1 MIQRSVDNSQDEP
14 AALVRLLPAQ
24 VEIALAAGDEEVAAA
39 AARRLDE
46 VVSTLA
52 TSAAATAANACV
64 AGLLLLHRED
74 LSGAAREFE
83 KAVRSWQQARN
94 PYEAG
99 QARMRLATVLA
110 ALGDLGYANLELAA
124 ARTTFERLGAGPEA
138 REAARRLGDNE
149 PTVEARAFMFTDIVN
164 STALLTTVGDA
175 AWHGIRQWHDRTVAT
190 IVGEHRGRI
199 VKETG
204 DGFFAAFDDV
214 TDGVNCAIAIQR
226 ALDDHRRTDGFA
238 PSVRIGLHVGTAV
251 TIDADFAGRDVVVAA
266 RIGSLAG
273 AEQILVSGAVADQI
287 APTINVVERTAR
299 SLKGIPE
306 TVDVATV
313 DWR

>member
-1 MIQRSVDNSQDEP
+1 
-14 AALVRLLPAQ
+14 
-24 VEIALAAGDEEVAAA
+24 
-39 AARRLDE
+39 
-46 VVSTLA
+46 
-52 TSAAATAANACV
+52 
-64 AGLLLLHRED
+64 
-74 LSGAAREFE
+74 
-83 KAVRSWQQARN
+83 
-94 PYEAG
+94 
-99 QARMRLATVLA
+99 
-110 ALGDLGYANLELAA
+110 
-124 ARTTFERLGAGPEA
+124 
-138 REAARRLGDNE
+138 
-149 PTVEARAFMFTDIVN
+149 
-164 STALLTTVGDA
+164 
-175 AWHGIRQWHDRTVAT
+175 
-190 IVGEHRGRI
+190 

-287 APTINVVERTAR
+287 APTINVAERTAK